1 MSLRYV
7 QDGGMPRALIT
18 GPTSGLGR
26 AFAEEFARHGMDL
39 VLVSRDQARL
49 AALAQELR
57 DRFGVQSE
65 IVALDLA
72 DRDALQRVEQRLRE
86 PDIAALV
93 NNAGFGLGST
103 FGASDITDEQ
113 QALDTMVTAV
123 LRLSH
128 AALPG
133 MLERNRGM
141 IINVSSIAGWI
152 AGGTYSAAKAWV
164 TVFTEGL
171 ANEVSGSR
179 VRVVAVCPGFVR
191 TEFHDRAGL
200 DVQRIPAPMWLTS
213 TDVVRQAFRDVAL
226 GNVISVTGAHYKVLS
241 IVLQSVPRQMIR
253 SASRLRRS
261 VVRTEKR
268 PGP

>member
-7 QDGGMPRALIT
+7 QDGDMPRALVT
-18 GPTSGLGR
+18 GPTAGLGR

-39 VLVSRDQARL
+39 VLVSRDHARL
-49 AALAQELR
+49 TALAQELH
-57 DRFGVQSE
+57 DRFGVHSE
-65 IVALDLA
+65 VLAVDLA
-72 DRDALQRVEQRLRE
+72 DRGALHRVEQRLRE
-86 PDIAALV
+86 PDITALV
-93 NNAGFGLGST
+93 NNAGFGLADA
-103 FGASDITDEQ
+103 FHESDIVDEQ
-113 QALDTMVTAV
+113 HALDTMVTAV

-128 AALPG
+128 AALPA

-171 ANEVSGSR
+171 ANEVSGSS

-191 TEFHDRAGL
+191 TEFHERAGL
-200 DVQRIPAPMWLTS
+200 DVQRIPEPMWLAA
-213 TDVVRQAFRDVAL
+213 TDVVRQTFRDLAL
-226 GNVISVTGAHYKVLS
+226 GNVISVTGIHYKVLS
-241 IVLQSVPRQMIR
+241 IVLQTLPRQFVR

-261 VVRTEKR
+261 VVRTGKPAR
-268 PGP
+268 P

>member
-1 MSLRYV
+1 
-7 QDGGMPRALIT
+7 MPRALIT

-39 VLVSRDQARL
+39 VLVSRDNGRL
-49 AALAQELR
+49 AALGQELR
-57 DRFGVQSE
+57 DRFGVHSE
-65 IVALDLA
+65 IFALDLA
-72 DRDALQRVEQRLRE
+72 DRDGLQRVEQRLRE
-86 PDIAALV
+86 TDIAALV
-93 NNAGFGLGST
+93 NNAGFGLSST
-103 FGASDITDEQ
+103 FHDSDIADEQ
-113 QALDTMVTAV
+113 RALDTMVTAV
-123 LRLSH
+123 LRLTH

-141 IINVSSIAGWI
+141 VINVSSIAGWI

-171 ANEVSGSR
+171 ANGVSGSR

-213 TDVVRQAFRDVAL
+213 TDVVRQAFRDLSL
-226 GNVISVTGAHYKVLS
+226 GNVISVTGAHYRVLS
-241 IVLQSVPRQMIR
+241 IVLQSMPRQVVR

-261 VVRTEKR
+261 VVRAQKR
-268 PGP
+268 PGL

>member
-7 QDGGMPRALIT
+7 QDEGVPRALIT
-18 GPTSGLGR
+18 GPTAGIGR

-39 VLVSRDQARL
+39 VLVSRDQVRL
-49 AALAQELR
+49 TALASELQE
-57 DRFGVQSE
+57 RFGISSE
-65 IVALDLA
+65 VLVADLA
-72 DRDALQRVEQRLRE
+72 ERDALVVVEERLRE

-93 NNAGFGLGST
+93 NNAGFGLSSA
-103 FGASDITDEQ
+103 FQSSMIAEEQ

-133 MLERNRGM
+133 MLDRNRGM

-152 AGGTYSAAKAWV
+152 AGGTYSASKAWV

-171 ANEVSGSR
+171 ANEVADSN

-191 TEFHDRAGL
+191 TEFHERAGL
-200 DVQRIPAPMWLTS
+200 NVERIPSPMWLS
-213 TDVVRQAFRDVAL
+213 AEAVVRQAFHDLAA
-226 GNVISVTGAHYKVLS
+226 GNVISVTGTHYKVLS
-241 IVLQSVPRQMIR
+241 VVLQVIPRQLVR
-253 SASRLRRS
+253 SASRLRRRL
-261 VVRTEKR
+261 VRTEQSPR
-268 PGP
+268 S